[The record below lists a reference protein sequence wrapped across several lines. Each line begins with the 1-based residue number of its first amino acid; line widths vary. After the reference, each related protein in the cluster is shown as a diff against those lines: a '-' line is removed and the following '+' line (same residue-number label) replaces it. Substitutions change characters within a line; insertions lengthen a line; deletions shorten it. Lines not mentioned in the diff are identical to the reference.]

1 MGNQTGGYAMTV
13 KKVAVLLG
21 GRSAE
26 REVSLTSGRGC
37 AKALREEGFDV
48 VEIDPQTSDLA
59 AQLNAAKPD
68 VVFNALHGRWGED
81 GCVQGLLELL
91 AIPYTHSGVLAS
103 ALAMHK
109 QRAKDVFRAAGL
121 PLVKS
126 IVADRRAAA
135 AGHLMDP
142 PYVVKPVNEG
152 SSVGVF
158 IIRKGDNRPPAALGS
173 DQWTLSNEMMI
184 EEFVPGR
191 ELTVAV
197 MGTRALAVTEITTN
211 LEFYDYEAKYAAG
224 GSMHT
229 LPAKIPGAVAEEAMR
244 LAERAHA
251 ALGCR
256 GVSRTDFRYDDT
268 QGNNRL
274 VVLETNTQPGMTPTS
289 LVPEQ
294 AGYAGMSYR
303 ALCRWIVEDASCD
316 R

>member
-1 MGNQTGGYAMTV
+1 MTAY
-13 KKVAVLLG
+13 KRVAVLLG

-26 REVSLTSGRGC
+26 REVSLSSGKGC
-37 AKALREEGFDV
+37 ADALRAEGFEV
-48 VEIDPQTSDLA
+48 VEIDPGDNLA
-59 AQLNAAKPD
+59 GQLLEAKPD
-68 VVFNALHGRWGED
+68 AVFNALHGRWGED
-81 GCVQGLLELL
+81 GSVQGLLELMR
-91 AIPYTHSGVLAS
+91 IPYTHSGILAS

-109 QRAKDVFRAAGL
+109 QRTKDVFRAAGL
-121 PLVKS
+121 PVVNS
-126 IVADRRAAA
+126 IVVDRREAAVR
-135 AGHLMDP
+135 HLMEP

-158 IIRKGDNRPPAALGS
+158 IIRKGDNRPPEALGS
-173 DQWTLSNEMMI
+173 DKWTLSNEMMV

-197 MGTRALAVTEITTN
+197 MGGKALGVTEITTN
-211 LEFYDYEAKYAAG
+211 LEFYDYEAKYATG
-224 GSMHT
+224 GSIHE
-229 LPAKIPGAVAEEAMR
+229 LPAKIPASVTEEALR

-268 QGNNRL
+268 QGKHRL
-274 VVLETNTQPGMTPTS
+274 VLLETNTQPGMTPTS

-294 AGYAGMSYR
+294 AAYAGMSYR
-303 ALCRWIVEDASCD
+303 KLCRWMVEDASCD

>member
-1 MGNQTGGYAMTV
+1 MTI
-13 KKVAVLLG
+13 KRVAVLLG

-26 REVSLTSGRGC
+26 RDVSLTSGHGC
-37 AKALREEGFDV
+37 AKALRGEGFDV

-91 AIPYTHSGVLAS
+91 QIPYTHSGVLAS

-109 QRAKDVFRAAGL
+109 QRAKDVFHAAGL

-135 AGHLMDP
+135 AQHLMEP

-173 DQWTLSNEMMI
+173 DQWALSDEMMV

-197 MGTRALAVTEITTN
+197 MGLRALAVTEISTN
-211 LEFYDYEAKYAAG
+211 LEFYDYEAKYAPG
-224 GSMHT
+224 GSIHA
-229 LPAKIPGAVAEEAMR
+229 LPAKIPAAVASEAME
-244 LAERAHA
+244 LAVRAHA

-268 QGNNRL
+268 SGKHRL
-274 VVLETNTQPGMTPTS
+274 VILETNTQPGMTPTS

-294 AGYAGMSYR
+294 AAHNGMSYG

>member
-1 MGNQTGGYAMTV
+1 MTI
-13 KKVAVLLG
+13 KRVAVLLG

-48 VEIDPQTSDLA
+48 VEIDPRESDLA
-59 AQLNAAKPD
+59 AQINAAKPD

-81 GCVQGLLELL
+81 GSVQGLLELL
-91 AIPYTHSGVLAS
+91 AIPYTHSGILAS

-135 AGHLMDP
+135 AGHLMEP

-173 DQWTLSNEMMI
+173 HQWTLSDEMMI

-197 MGTRALAVTEITTN
+197 MGTSALAVTEISTN
-211 LEFYDYEAKYAAG
+211 LEFYDYEAKYAPG
-224 GSMHT
+224 GSIHT
-229 LPAKIPGAVAEEAMR
+229 LPAKIPAAVAEEAMR
-244 LAERAHA
+244 LAERAHM

-256 GVSRTDFRYDDT
+256 GVSRCDFRYDDT
-268 QGNNRL
+268 VGKQRL
-274 VVLETNTQPGMTPTS
+274 VVLEVNTQPGMTPTS

-294 AGYAGMSYR
+294 AAVNGMSYR

>member
-1 MGNQTGGYAMTV
+1 MTIERI
-13 KKVAVLLG
+13 AVLLG

-26 REVSLTSGRGC
+26 REISLVSGAGC
-37 AKALREEGFDV
+37 AKALRDEGFDV

-91 AIPYTHSGVLAS
+91 SIPYTHSGVLAS

-109 QRAKDVFRAAGL
+109 PRAKDVFRAAGL

-135 AGHLMDP
+135 AGHLMEP

-173 DQWTLSNEMMI
+173 DQWTLSDEMMV
-184 EEFVPGR
+184 EEFVPGH

-197 MGTRALAVTEITTN
+197 MGTRALAVTEITTS

-224 GSMHT
+224 GSIHT
-229 LPAKIPGAVAEEAMR
+229 LPAKIPAAVVEEAMR

-268 QGNNRL
+268 TGKNRL
-274 VVLETNTQPGMTPTS
+274 VVLEVNTQPGMTPTS

-294 AGYAGMSYR
+294 AALNGMSYR

>member
-1 MGNQTGGYAMTV
+1 MTI
-13 KKVAVLLG
+13 KRVAVLLG

-26 REVSLTSGRGC
+26 RDVSLTSGHGC

-48 VEIDPQTSDLA
+48 VEIDPKTSDLA
-59 AQLNAAKPD
+59 AQINAARPD

-81 GCVQGLLELL
+81 GSVQGLLELL

-135 AGHLMDP
+135 AGHLMEP

-158 IIRKGDNRPPAALGS
+158 IIRKGDNRPPTALGS
-173 DQWTLSNEMMI
+173 DTWTLSDEMMV

-224 GSMHT
+224 GSIHT
-229 LPAKIPGAVAEEAMR
+229 LPAKIPAAVAEEAMR

-256 GVSRTDFRYDDT
+256 GVSRCDFRYDDT
-268 QGNNRL
+268 AGKHRL
-274 VVLETNTQPGMTPTS
+274 VVLEVNTQPGMTPTS

-294 AGYAGMSYR
+294 AALTGMNYR

>member
-1 MGNQTGGYAMTV
+1 MSAAKRITR
-13 KKVAVLLG
+13 VAVLLG

-26 REVSLTSGRGC
+26 REVSLVSGAGC
-37 AKALREEGFDV
+37 AEALRGEGFDV
-48 VEIDPQTSDLA
+48 VEIDPKDSDLA

-81 GCVQGLLELL
+81 GCVQGLLELMRL
-91 AIPYTHSGVLAS
+91 PYTHSGVLAS

-121 PLVKS
+121 PVVNS
-126 IVADRRAAA
+126 VVADRREAASR
-135 AGHLMDP
+135 HLMEP

-158 IIRKGDNRPPAALGS
+158 IIGKGDNRPPEALGTAE
-173 DQWTLSNEMMI
+173 WHLSNEMMI
-184 EEFVPGR
+184 EEYVPGR

-197 MGTRALAVTEITTN
+197 MGTRALAVTEISTD
-211 LEFYDYEAKYAAG
+211 LAFYDYEAKYAAG
-224 GSMHT
+224 GSRHT
-229 LPAKIPGAVAEEAMR
+229 VPARIPAAVTEEAMR

-256 GVSRTDFRYDDT
+256 GVTRTDFRYDDSK
-268 QGNNRL
+268 GKHRL

-294 AGYAGMSYR
+294 AAYTGLNYG
-303 ALCRWIVEDASCD
+303 ALCRWMVEDASCD

>member
-1 MGNQTGGYAMTV
+1 MTI
-13 KKVAVLLG
+13 KRIAVLLG

-26 REVSLTSGRGC
+26 REVSLTSGHGC

-59 AQLNAAKPD
+59 AQINAAKPD

-135 AGHLMDP
+135 AGHLMEP

-173 DQWTLSNEMMI
+173 DQWTLSDEMMI

-197 MGTRALAVTEITTN
+197 MGTRALAVTEINTN
-211 LEFYDYEAKYAAG
+211 LEFYDYEAKYAPG
-224 GSMHT
+224 GSIHT
-229 LPAKIPGAVAEEAMR
+229 LPAKIPAAVAEEAMR
-244 LAERAHA
+244 LAERAHV

-256 GVSRTDFRYDDT
+256 GVSRCDFRYDDT
-268 QGNNRL
+268 SGKHRL
-274 VVLETNTQPGMTPTS
+274 VVLEVNTQPGMTPTS

-294 AGYAGMSYR
+294 AALTGMSYR

>member
-1 MGNQTGGYAMTV
+1 MTIER
-13 KKVAVLLG
+13 VAVLLG

-26 REVSLTSGRGC
+26 REISLVSGAGC
-37 AKALREEGFDV
+37 AKALREEGFDA

-59 AQLNAAKPD
+59 AQLNAARPD

-91 AIPYTHSGVLAS
+91 RIPYTHSGVLAS

-135 AGHLMDP
+135 AGHLMEP

-158 IIRKGDNRPPAALGS
+158 IIRKGDNRPPTALGS
-173 DQWTLSNEMMI
+173 EQWTLSDEMMV

-224 GSMHT
+224 GSIHT
-229 LPAKIPGAVAEEAMR
+229 LPAKIPAAVAEEAMR

-268 QGNNRL
+268 AGKHRL
-274 VVLETNTQPGMTPTS
+274 VVLEVNTQPGMTPTS

-294 AGYAGMSYR
+294 AALNGMSYR

>member
-1 MGNQTGGYAMTV
+1 MSKAMSAANEIKRV
-13 KKVAVLLG
+13 VVLLG

-26 REVSLTSGRGC
+26 RDVSLVSGAGC
-37 AKALREEGFDV
+37 AQALRGEGFEV
-48 VEIDPQTSDLA
+48 VEIDPKDSDLA

-81 GCVQGLLELL
+81 GCVQGLLELMRL
-91 AIPYTHSGVLAS
+91 PYTHSGVLAS

-121 PLVKS
+121 PVVNS
-126 IVADRRAAA
+126 IVADRREAASR
-135 AGHLMDP
+135 HLMEP

-158 IIRKGDNRPPAALGS
+158 IIRKGDNRPPEALGTAE
-173 DQWTLSNEMMI
+173 WHLSSEMMI
-184 EEFVPGR
+184 EEYVPGR

-197 MGTRALAVTEITTN
+197 MGTRALAVTEISTD
-211 LEFYDYEAKYAAG
+211 LAFYDYEAKYAAG
-224 GSMHT
+224 GSRHVI
-229 LPAKIPGAVAEEAMR
+229 PAPIPAAVTKEAMV

-256 GVSRTDFRYDDT
+256 GVTRTDFRYDDSD
-268 QGNNRL
+268 GGHRL

-294 AGYAGMSYR
+294 AAYTGLSYG
-303 ALCRWIVEDASCD
+303 ALCRWMVEDASCD

>member
-1 MGNQTGGYAMTV
+1 MTI
-13 KKVAVLLG
+13 KRVAVLLG

-48 VEIDPQTSDLA
+48 VEIDPRESDLA
-59 AQLNAAKPD
+59 AQINAAKPD

-81 GCVQGLLELL
+81 GSVQGLLELL

-173 DQWTLSNEMMI
+173 DQWTLSDEMMV

-197 MGTRALAVTEITTN
+197 MGMRALAVTEITTN

-224 GSMHT
+224 GSIHT
-229 LPAKIPGAVAEEAMR
+229 LPAKIPAAVAEEAMR

-268 QGNNRL
+268 AGKHRL
-274 VVLETNTQPGMTPTS
+274 VVLEVNTQPGMTPTS

-294 AGYAGMSYR
+294 AALGGMSYR

>member
-1 MGNQTGGYAMTV
+1 MTI
-13 KKVAVLLG
+13 KRVAVLLG

-48 VEIDPQTSDLA
+48 VEIDPLASDLA

-109 QRAKDVFRAAGL
+109 QLAKDVFRAAGL

-135 AGHLMDP
+135 AGHLMEP

-173 DQWTLSNEMMI
+173 DQWTLSDEMMI

-197 MGTRALAVTEITTN
+197 MGTRALAVTEITTS

-224 GSMHT
+224 GSIHT
-229 LPAKIPGAVAEEAMR
+229 LPAKIPAAVAEEAMR

-256 GVSRTDFRYDDT
+256 GVSRCDFRYDDT
-268 QGNNRL
+268 AGKHRL
-274 VVLETNTQPGMTPTS
+274 VVLEVNTQPGMTPTS

-294 AGYAGMSYR
+294 AALNGMNYR
-303 ALCRWIVEDASCD
+303 TLCRWIVEDASCD